1 MRYYG
6 KRKEGFKMRGG
17 IKGRELKRIWLW
29 LKGINNLGFQVNRA
43 ANKDFDSG

>member
-1 MRYYG
+1 MRCYG

-29 LKGINNLGFQVNRA
+29 YLGFQVNRA